1 LLLEREVEEAQDKE
15 ASMGSMGFDL
25 LPVTLDELWAVH
37 DYVRQHDKL
46 GQEWDKDFT
55 ARVMAAI
62 LEAQEHPSRHAT
74 LMCAEDELWQI
85 DRQVP
90 SALMTGTQPVGR
102 NLLLKVMRLIVKM
115 RGGEQDA
122 EYASTS
128 EDAGEVAGGGP
139 FEASS
144 SR

>member
-1 LLLEREVEEAQDKE
+1 MTQ
-15 ASMGSMGFDL
+15 MTMTFDL
-25 LPVTLDELWAVH
+25 LPTTLDELWAIH

-62 LEAQEHPSRHAT
+62 LEAQEHPSHQAT
-74 LMCAEDELWQI
+74 LMCAEDELWQM
-85 DRQVP
+85 DRQIP

-102 NLLLKVMRLIVKM
+102 NLLIKVMRLIVKI
-115 RGGEQDA
+115 RGGEQDDV
-122 EYASTS
+122 EYTS
-128 EDAGEVAGGGP
+128 AGQDAREEPAGGS
-139 FEASS
+139 FEASA